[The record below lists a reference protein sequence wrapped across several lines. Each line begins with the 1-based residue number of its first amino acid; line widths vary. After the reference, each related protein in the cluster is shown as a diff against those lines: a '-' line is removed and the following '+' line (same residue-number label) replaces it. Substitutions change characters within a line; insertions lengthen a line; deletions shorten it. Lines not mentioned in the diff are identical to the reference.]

1 MENINSLEVKKE
13 KFNISYFF
21 LSLGVLVSL
30 ITSVV
35 SFLNLAFEILDKK
48 FPDALNATY
57 QYGYNSYQFDGA
69 RSALA
74 TLIIMFPAFLVLTY
88 FWKRKEKTGISER
101 DNVIRKWL
109 SYVVIFLSILV
120 AVIDLIVLVRYFVSG
135 EITVRFILKVLI
147 ALVGAKMV
155 LYYFVPEVWEVKF
168 WNIEWRKFFKISS
181 KYFSMAMVLALIVW
195 SFFVMGSPF
204 KQRQLQLDD
213 RRVQD
218 LQSIQ
223 YQVINYWQQKE
234 QLPTD
239 LKTLANPI
247 SQYSL
252 PVDPEFDKGNVY
264 EYNIKDN
271 KKLTF
276 ELCATFSLPMP
287 KGWQENYY
295 GGGIRPMA
303 VAGDVATSN
312 VTAPAI
318 APYPSGVNDS
328 WDHQAGKTCFER
340 TIDKDLYPPYPKVLK
355 N

>member
-1 MENINSLEVKKE
+1 METKQKLNVG
-13 KFNISYFF
+13 YFF

-30 ITSVV
+30 IVSVTA
-35 SFLNLAFEILDKK
+35 FINLAFEILNQK
-48 FPDALNATY
+48 FPDILNGAY

-69 RSALA
+69 RSFLA

-88 FWKRKEKTGISER
+88 FWKKKEDVGLSDHDQT
-101 DNVIRKWL
+101 IRKWL
-109 SYVVIFLSILV
+109 SYIVIFLSILI

-147 ALVGAKMV
+147 AIAAAKTV
-155 LYYFVPEVWEVKF
+155 LYYFLPEVWAFK
-168 WNIEWRKFFKISS
+168 WQKFFKISS
-181 KYFSMAMVLALIVW
+181 KYFSMVMVLALIVW

-223 YQVINYWQQKE
+223 YQIINYWQQKE

-239 LKTLANPI
+239 LKILANPI
-247 SQYSL
+247 SNYSL
-252 PVDPEFDKGNVY
+252 PVDPEYNKGKVY
-264 EYNIKDN
+264 EYNIKDKN
-271 KKLTF
+271 KLTF
-276 ELCATFSLPMP
+276 ELCATFSQPMP
-287 KGWQENYY
+287 KGIVEYGN
-295 GGGIRPMA
+295 GGGIVPMPA
-303 VAGDVATSN
+303 RDVTTNN
-312 VTAPAI
+312 VSAPAI
-318 APYPSGVNDS
+318 YPYPSGTNDS
-328 WDHQAGKTCFER
+328 WDHQSGRTCFER